1 MPGWPGC
8 ASVQT
13 KKSMPKNELIGKKI
27 HIQGIVQ
34 GVGFRPFIY
43 SLASKY
49 HLTGWVRNSS
59 AGVDIVAN
67 GSTLNMASFLDEIRI
82 NPPPL
87 AKIDQ
92 LETIEVEPDS
102 FTDFTIIESHTE
114 EGGFIPI
121 SPDIAICPDCLREL
135 FDPADRRYRYPF
147 INCTN
152 CGPRFTIIKDIP
164 YDRPLTTM
172 ADFKLCAQCSREYHD
187 PSDRRFHAQPVAC
200 ADCGPQVWFEA
211 KEHAKITGGEAI
223 QTARHWLKQGK
234 IVAIKGLGGFHLAC
248 DATNPAAIDELR
260 RRKRRSEK
268 SFALMVFDS
277 SAAQQFCLISPAER
291 ALLES
296 KEKPIVILERK
307 PNCALPAQIAP
318 GLRTLGIMLPY
329 TPLHYLLLEP
339 EADYPQVWVMT
350 SGNLSEEPI
359 AYANS
364 TALSELGEI
373 ADGFLLN
380 DREIETR
387 VDDSVIAELRGKPYF
402 FRRSRGYAPT
412 PLRSPYPLREILA
425 VGAEL
430 KNTFCLTR
438 GEYAFLS
445 HHIGDLENMETL
457 QAFEN
462 SISHYERIF
471 KIDPICLAHD
481 LHADYLSSQYA
492 QKRSQAENLPQVA
505 VQHHHAHLA
514 ACLAD
519 NLWDSPEAVI
529 GIIFDGTGLGTD
541 GKIWGGEFLI
551 GNYDG
556 FYRPFHLAEYP
567 LPGGDAAIRQPRR
580 LAASYLWKAGIPWEE
595 DLPPIKALD
604 DQEKSVLLTQLE
616 KSINTPVTSS
626 MGRLF
631 DVVAALLGLRQVI
644 NYEAQ
649 AAIELENIAACPEKG
664 KYRFNIEAGVID
676 PKPLLEEILSDLR
689 NGIQANLVAARFH
702 CSVVEMV
709 RAVCDILRK
718 ETGIQKVALSGGV
731 WQNMLL
737 TRQAIEGLEKDNFQV
752 LTHQATPPNDGC
764 IALGQA
770 LIANQQLK

>member
-1 MPGWPGC
+1 MP
-8 ASVQT
+8 Q
-13 KKSMPKNELIGKKI
+13 NELSGRKI

-34 GVGFRPFIY
+34 GVGFRPFVY
-43 SLASKY
+43 TQATKR

-59 AGVDIVAN
+59 AGVDILVN
-67 GSTLNMASFLDEIRI
+67 GPQMQLDAFLGEIQG

-87 AKIDQ
+87 AKIDSIDVQ
-92 LETIEVEPDS
+92 SLAPDTFVDFQILES
-102 FTDFTIIESHTE
+102 AAE

-121 SPDIAICPDCLREL
+121 SPDISICPDCLREL

-172 ADFKLCAQCSREYHD
+172 DGFKLCARCEHEYRD

-211 KEHAKITGGEAI
+211 RGESKTTGEEAI
-223 QTARHWLKQGK
+223 QTTRRWLKQGK

-248 DATNPAAIDELR
+248 DATNPSAIDELR
-260 RRKRRSEK
+260 RRKHRSEK
-268 SFALMVFDS
+268 SFALMVFDAS
-277 SAAQQFCLISPAER
+277 IAAQYCRISPAER

-307 PNCALPAQIAP
+307 PDCPLPAQIAP
-318 GLRTLGIMLPY
+318 DLRTLGVMLPY

-339 EADYPQVWVMT
+339 EEGYQQAWIMT

-380 DREIETR
+380 DRDIQMR
-387 VDDSVIAELRGKPYF
+387 VDDSVLAEYRGAGYF
-402 FRRSRGYAPT
+402 FRRSRGFAPN
-412 PLRSPYPLREILA
+412 PIRCAQPLREVLA

-430 KNTFCLTR
+430 KNTFCLTK
-438 GEYAFLS
+438 GSYAFLS
-445 HHIGDLENMETL
+445 HHIGDLENTETL
-457 QAFEN
+457 HAFE
-462 SISHYERIF
+462 SGIPHYEHIF
-471 KIDPICLAHD
+471 KVDPIAIARD
-481 LHADYLSSQYA
+481 LHPDYLSSRYA
-492 QKRSQAENLPQVA
+492 INRAQSQNLPLIE

-519 NLWDSPEAVI
+519 NGWQQSEPVI
-529 GIIFDGTGLGTD
+529 GAIFDGTGLGTD
-541 GKIWGGEFLI
+541 GKIWGGEFLV
-551 GNYDG
+551 GDYAG
-556 FYRPFHLAEYP
+556 YFRPYHLAYYP
-567 LPGGDAAIRQPRR
+567 LPGGDAAVRQPKR
-580 LAASYLWKAGIPWEE
+580 LAAAYLRQAGILWDES
-595 DLPPIKALD
+595 LPPFQAMD
-604 DQEKSVLLTQLE
+604 EPEQSVLLAQLE
-616 KSINTPVTSS
+616 KGINTPFTSS

-631 DVVAALLGLRQVI
+631 DAAASLIGLRHVI
-644 NYEAQ
+644 HYEAQ
-649 AAIELENIAACPEKG
+649 AAIELENCAEPSASG
-664 KYRFNIEAGVID
+664 DYAFDVRGDVID
-676 PKPLLEEILSDLR
+676 PAPLLAALAKDVKNQVPADVL
-689 NGIQANLVAARFH
+689 AARFH
-702 CSVVEMV
+702 RSVAGMV
-709 RAVCDILRK
+709 LQVCRLLRTQ
-718 ETGIQKVALSGGV
+718 TGTSTVALSGGV

-737 TRQAIEGLEKDNFQV
+737 LRQTGSMLKEDGFSV
-752 LTHQATPPNDGC
+752 LTHRQTPPNDGC

-770 LIANQQLK
+770 MIANQQLK